1 MIDNFHDEPR
11 YTRIVTAQ
19 LAEISID
26 FLERCEIEQLVQ
38 TRIIRGGTPGY
49 SARDIRRIARIA
61 RLYEDLGLDFN
72 SLEIVLNMREQIL
85 ELREQIE
92 LLERERARREEQ
104 LLNELAAL
112 RRQMALESKW
122 R

>member
-26 FLERCEIEQLVQ
+26 FLERCEKEQLVQ
-38 TRIIRGGTPGY
+38 ARVIRGGTPGY
-49 SARDIRRIARIA
+49 SVYDIRRITRIA
-61 RLYEDLGLDFN
+61 RLHEDLGLELE
-72 SLEIVLNMREQIL
+72 SLEVVLNMREQIL
-85 ELREQIE
+85 ELREQLEAME
-92 LLERERARREEQ
+92 LEMARREEQ
-104 LLNELAAL
+104 LLHELAAL
-112 RRQMALESKW
+112 RRQIASESKW

>member
-19 LAEISID
+19 LAEISIE

-61 RLYEDLGLDFN
+61 RLYEDLGLDFS